1 MKKGERIKAL
11 ESKIEAL
18 KEQWPAHSV
27 SAAMLLGLDALEDE
41 LDILLREEDDQARQ
55 ESTL

>member
-1 MKKGERIKAL
+1 MKVERIKELVA
-11 ESKIEAL
+11 KIEAL

-27 SAAMLLGLDALEDE
+27 SAAMLLRLDALEDE
-41 LDILLREEDDQARQ
+41 LDLLLREEDGQARQ